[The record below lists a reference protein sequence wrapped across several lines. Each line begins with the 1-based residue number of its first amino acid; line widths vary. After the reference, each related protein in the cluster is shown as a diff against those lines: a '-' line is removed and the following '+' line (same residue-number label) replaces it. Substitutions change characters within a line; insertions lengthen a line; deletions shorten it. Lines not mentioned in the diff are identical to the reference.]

1 MFLLE
6 IISWIVESLKGTKL
20 LSAYDILLPTLLTL
34 LTRIKRF
41 PGIGNVE

>member
-20 LSAYDILLPTLLTL
+20 LSAYAFSAQSSIYLYMTV
-34 LTRIKRF
+34 RNGWRY
-41 PGIGNVE
+41 G